1 MEMNGQEQCYSLI
14 NRTVEMLRKRRERA
28 VNGDINCIP
37 LPFRRFRND
46 LPGVEQ
52 GTYYLI
58 SGLSK
63 ASKTQITNFIF
74 LYNSVLYA
82 YNNPTK
88 LRVKFFYFPLEETP
102 EAITLRFVAFLL
114 HDKYGIR
121 ISPTDLKSTDV
132 EHPVPDSVLE
142 KIDSESIQS
151 VLRFFESHVEFL
163 EDRNPTGV
171 YKVVNNYAKQHG
183 QIHYRTIKVPNKET
197 GVEEERKLFDY
208 YEPDDTDEYVFII
221 VDHVSLL
228 DSERNLTL
236 RETINKL
243 SEYMVI
249 CRNRY
254 NYIPVIVQQQSTET
268 GNLEAFKAGKI
279 RPTMAGLADSKYTGR
294 DCSVMIGIT
303 NPYSFEL
310 PDYYGY
316 NITKLKGN
324 FRVLEV
330 VLNRNG
336 MSNGLCPLFFDGAIN
351 FFEECPKP
359 TDNNINRL
367 YEKCSSLRANK
378 TFMMVS
384 KVNKKL
390 HKWINIPIFAG
401 KFKRRK

>member
-1 MEMNGQEQCYSLI
+1 M
-14 NRTVEMLRKRRERA
+14 
-28 VNGDINCIP
+28 
-37 LPFRRFRND
+37 
-46 LPGVEQ
+46 
-52 GTYYLI
+52 
-58 SGLSK
+58 
-63 ASKTQITNFIF
+63 
-74 LYNSVLYA
+74 
-82 YNNPTK
+82 
-88 LRVKFFYFPLEETP
+88 
-102 EAITLRFVAFLL
+102 
-114 HDKYGIR
+114 
-121 ISPTDLKSTDV
+121 
-132 EHPVPDSVLE
+132 
-142 KIDSESIQS
+142 
-151 VLRFFESHVEFL
+151 
-163 EDRNPTGV
+163 
-171 YKVVNNYAKQHG
+171 
-183 QIHYRTIKVPNKET
+183 
-197 GVEEERKLFDY
+197 
-208 YEPDDTDEYVFII
+208 
-221 VDHVSLL
+221 
-228 DSERNLTL
+228 
-236 RETINKL
+236 
-243 SEYMVI
+243 
-249 CRNRY
+249 
-254 NYIPVIVQQQSTET
+254 ET

-367 YEKCSSLRANK
+367 YEKCSSLIANK

-390 HKWINIPIFAG
+390 HKWISLPIFAG

>member
-1 MEMNGQEQCYSLI
+1 MEMTGQENSYSLI
-14 NRTVEMLRKRRERA
+14 NRTVEMLMKRRERA
-28 VNGDINCIP
+28 VNGEINCIP

-63 ASKTQITNFIF
+63 SAKTQITNFIF

-82 YNNPTK
+82 YNNPEK
-88 LRVKFFYFPLEETP
+88 LRVKLFYFPLEETP
-102 EAITLRFVAFLL
+102 EAITLRFMSYLL
-114 HDKYGIR
+114 YETYGIR
-121 ISPTDLKSTDV
+121 ISPTDLKSTNVDN
-132 EHPVPDSVLE
+132 PIPDSVLE
-142 KIDSESIQS
+142 KINSIEIQS
-151 VLRFFESHVEFL
+151 ILKFYEEVVEFHD
-163 EDRNPTGV
+163 DRNPTGV
-171 YKVVNNYAKQHG
+171 YKVVNTYAKNHG
-183 QIHYRTIKVPNKET
+183 TTYYRNIIIRNKDT
-197 GVEEERKLFDY
+197 GIEEERKVFDY
-208 YEPDDTDEYVFII
+208 YKPDDNDEYVFCL

-228 DSERNLTL
+228 ETERGLTL

-249 CRNRY
+249 FRNRY

-390 HKWINIPIFAG
+390 HKWISLPIFAG